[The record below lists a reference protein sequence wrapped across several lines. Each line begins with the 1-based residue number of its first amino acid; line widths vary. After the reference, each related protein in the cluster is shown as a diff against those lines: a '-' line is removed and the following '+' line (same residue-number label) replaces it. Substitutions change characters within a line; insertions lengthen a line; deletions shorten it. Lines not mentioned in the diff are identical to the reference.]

1 MTEPLCQ
8 KPSAIAQTLAD
19 ASRALPPRLMRWST
33 QSRFLGQE
41 EPGLRDI
48 MNDPMTR
55 RLMDSDGVR
64 MDQLQA
70 VISQLQR
77 SLATVHCP

>member
-8 KPSAIAQTLAD
+8 KPSAIVQAPTD
-19 ASRALPPRLMRWST
+19 AGRFLPSRLMRWT
-33 QSRFLGQE
+33 PPSRFLGQE

-48 MNDPMTR
+48 MDDPMTR

-70 VISQLQR
+70 VISHLQR
-77 SLATVHCP
+77 SLASAHCP